1 LELMRA
7 RRYRS
12 KRGSRKQAGFTLIEV
27 IITVAIIGILA
38 AIAVPLWSR
47 DSRKSK
53 AASEVPPIFNDLR
66 TRLEQY
72 NQENG
77 LYPATIGEST
87 LWPASPTS
95 TSRSINPL
103 PTTWQAIKVRIT
115 GNDNVYCGYTWVT
128 GLANTSTNIGSVA
141 STSFGFT
148 APTTN
153 WYYVLA
159 RCNMDGSST
168 VDEYFF
174 SSSVDPTVKNV
185 NAGN

>member
-1 LELMRA
+1 MRA

-128 GLANTSTNIGSVA
+128 GLANDASNIGTQA
-141 STSFGFT
+141 AAMGFVVP
-148 APTTN
+148 PTD
-153 WYYVLA
+153 WYYLLA
-159 RCNMDGSST
+159 HCDLDDSPTLDG
-168 VDEYFF
+168 YYL
-174 SSSVDPTVKNV
+174 SSSVDPTIVKV
-185 NAGN
+185 NEGH

>member
-1 LELMRA
+1 MGKRA
-7 RRYRS
+7 AER
-12 KRGSRKQAGFTLIEV
+12 GFTLIEMSV
-27 IITVAIIGILA
+27 TVAVIGILA

-47 DSRKSK
+47 DSRKNK
-53 AASEVPPIFNDLR
+53 AASEVPAMFEDLR

-77 LYPATIGEST
+77 VYPATIGEGT

-95 TSRSINPL
+95 TARTLYPL
-103 PTTWQAIKVRIT
+103 PATWQTLKVRIT
-115 GNDNVYCGYTWVT
+115 GNDTVYCGYTWVT
-128 GLANTSTNIGSVA
+128 GLANTSTNIGAIA
-141 STSFGFT
+141 SGSFAFT

-159 RCNMDGSST
+159 RCNMDGNSA

-174 SSSVDPTVKNV
+174 SSSVNPAVQKINE
-185 NAGN
+185 GN